1 MDTFD
6 FENMDDD
13 AEQTGSRKE
22 NFEEEIK
29 KFKERLK
36 NGGGS
41 TNIEALEE
49 ITSFYF
55 ENEKYEEALHFINLL
70 LEYLPFSADTW
81 QRKGIILNN
90 LQRYNEAL
98 ECFEYVKVEGKNCDW
113 VPATQLSELKW
124 PGEMHSFLA

>member
-98 ECFEYVKVEGKNCDW
+98 ECFEKALHLNPVD
-113 VPATQLSELKW
+113 TELLISR
-124 PGEMHSFLA
+124 GLAKSGTRTH